1 MKLQTLAKAVLFV
14 AIAATTFSSCNKEP
28 ETGDLTLQFDYK
40 WAMSGADFELNTPL
54 YQPMSGDTLTY
65 STFKHYVSNVRL
77 MDADSNWWSE
87 EESYHLLDFSDPT
100 SLSFDL
106 TGVPAGSY
114 HAVEFMLGVDSAR
127 NVAGAQVGA
136 LDPANNM
143 FWSWSTGYIF
153 AKAEGTSPTL
163 GGGMF
168 MYHLGG
174 FEAPN
179 IAYST
184 RQLAFNQDV
193 NLGPEN
199 MATIQV
205 LANPA
210 RFFHTYGSVD
220 NGAIIMMPG
229 EDATTMANDF
239 NSWVRLGLI
248 VN

>member
-1 MKLQTLAKAVLFV
+1 MKFTTLAKSALFV

-28 ETGDLTLQFDYK
+28 EYGDLTLQFDYK
-40 WAMSGADFELNTPL
+40 WAMSGADFALNTPL
-54 YQPMSGDTLTY
+54 YSPAADDTLTF

-106 TGVPAGSY
+106 TGVPAGTY

-143 FWSWSTGYIF
+143 FWSWSSGYIF
-153 AKAEGTSPTL
+153 IKAEGTSTGL
-163 GGGMF
+163 SGGDF
-168 MYHLGG
+168 RYHLGG

-199 MATIQV
+199 MATVQV
-205 LANPA
+205 LSNPA
-210 RFFHTYGSVD
+210 RLFHSYGALT
-220 NGAIIMMPG
+220 NGAMIMMPN
-229 EDATTMANDF
+229 ENAAKMAADF